1 MRHPQPAGTSRG
13 IRQLVLCRHGAPD
26 ALRLM
31 TVPAPVPGP
40 GEVRVRIRA
49 IGVNYAEILSRKG
62 LYGWA
67 PRLPYV
73 LGMEAAGTID
83 AVGPGVAGRAPGEA
97 VVIGTQYGCY
107 SEQVV
112 VPAVRA
118 LPAIAGYSDAENAAF
133 PVNYATAWVAL
144 MEMARL
150 RPADRVLVTAAAGG
164 VGTAAV
170 QLAAAFG
177 CDVIG
182 AVGSPAKTGRVLA
195 LGARRAFTYADI
207 PAVGRQVD
215 VVLEL
220 VGGQV
225 YRDALASL
233 APFGRLVV
241 AGFASLD
248 LRRWNPL
255 SWWRTW
261 RDIPRVSVGELA
273 LASRGVLASHLGYL
287 LDDPPRLLRIWNELT
302 TFVARHGIRP
312 VVGAVLPFERMAD
325 AHRLIESRQSIGK
338 VVVTV
343 G

>member
-1 MRHPQPAGTSRG
+1 MKPRG
-13 IRQLVLCRHGAPD
+13 IRQLVLCRHGGPG

-31 TVPAPVPGP
+31 TTPALHPGP
-40 GEVRVRIRA
+40 GEVRVRVRA

-67 PRLPYV
+67 PRTPYV
-73 LGMEAAGTID
+73 PGMEAAGELD
-83 AVGPGVAGRAPGEA
+83 AIGPGVEHRRVGES
-97 VVIGTQYGCY
+97 VVVGTQFGCY

-118 LPAIAGYSDAENAAF
+118 LPAVPQFTIEQNAAF
-133 PVNYATAWVAL
+133 AVNYATAWVAL

-170 QLAAAFG
+170 QLASAYG
-177 CDVIG
+177 CQVTG
-182 AVGSPAKTGRVLA
+182 AVGSDAKLAHVRAQGAGEAVTYPAIA
-195 LGARRAFTYADI
+195 ARA
-207 PAVGRQVD
+207 GHHD
-215 VVLEL
+215 VALEL

-248 LRRWNPL
+248 LKRWNPL

-261 RDIPRVSVGELA
+261 RDIPRVSVSDLA

-287 LDDPPRLLRIWNELT
+287 LDDPPRLLRIWDDLT
-302 TFVARHGIRP
+302 GFVARHGIRP
-312 VVGAVLPFERMAD
+312 VVGAVLPFEQMAE
-325 AHRLIESRQSIGK
+325 AHRLIESRESIGK
-338 VVVTV
+338 VVVRV
-343 G
+343 E